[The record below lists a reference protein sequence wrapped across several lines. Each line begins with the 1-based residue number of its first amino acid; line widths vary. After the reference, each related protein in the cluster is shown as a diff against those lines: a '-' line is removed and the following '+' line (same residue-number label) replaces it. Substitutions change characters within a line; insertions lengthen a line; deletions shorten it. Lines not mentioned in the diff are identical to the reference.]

1 MSNIIPVSDM
11 TVMAD
16 SIVKSGFYGFK
27 TKEQVMAVMLVAQA
41 ENKHPASFL
50 KENAIITGKP
60 DPKYQV
66 ILSRFQTSAGFAW
79 KVVYFWHAGGG
90 FLFSAWAKSITA
102 MTCSLVLKP

>member
-41 ENKHPASFL
+41 ENKHPAS
-50 KENAIITGKP
+50 
-60 DPKYQV
+60 
-66 ILSRFQTSAGFAW
+66 
-79 KVVYFWHAGGG
+79 VVHA
-90 FLFSAWAKSITA
+90 SH
-102 MTCSLVLKP
+102 SLNPHPL